1 MRRRLGLALVALML
15 GSGARVAGAGPA
27 PVVYRPPVDAPLADV
42 FRPPADPFGP
52 GNRGIDYATAPGTAV
67 RAAAPGEVTFAG
79 AVGRSFHVVVLHADG
94 LRTTYSF
101 LDATTVARG
110 QRVEAGQ
117 VVGVTGG
124 PLHFGVRAGDVY
136 LDPLAILGHRLPARV
151 HLVPDRPGAD
161 GEEQERLG
169 LEQLVR
175 SLPGRPVG
183 HAALGWARGLGR
195 SALGSGPGAD
205 VLAPLGAVVSPPLSL
220 PLRLAGAAE
229 AWRQSRASCTP
240 AAVHPPRPRGRRL
253 AVLVGGL
260 GSSSSHATIDQLDTR
275 ALGYAAGDVVRFS
288 YRGGTT
294 AEHPYDA
301 ADTQVDIRRS
311 GQRLRAL
318 LERLQA
324 ENPGVPIDVVAHSQG
339 GLVARSALGESPPA
353 TVATLVTLGTPHHGA
368 DLATAWARTSRSPA
382 GAAVAEVARRVGFSG
397 IEPGSVSVAQLA
409 ETSGFIRELNARP
422 LPAGVRVT
430 SVAARADAVVAAPR
444 SRLRGAANVVVD
456 VGGLN
461 DHSALPGS
469 AAARREVALA
479 IAGRG
484 PTCEALGDALVDEV
498 VGHGIG
504 QAEDAVGVGVT
515 LASG

>member
-1 MRRRLGLALVALML
+1 
-15 GSGARVAGAGPA
+15 
-27 PVVYRPPVDAPLADV
+27 
-42 FRPPADPFGP
+42 
-52 GNRGIDYATAPGTAV
+52 
-67 RAAAPGEVTFAG
+67 
-79 AVGRSFHVVVLHADG
+79 
-94 LRTTYSF
+94 
-101 LDATTVARG
+101 
-110 QRVEAGQ
+110 
-117 VVGVTGG
+117 
-124 PLHFGVRAGDVY
+124 
-136 LDPLAILGHRLPARV
+136 
-151 HLVPDRPGAD
+151 
-161 GEEQERLG
+161 
-169 LEQLVR
+169 
-175 SLPGRPVG
+175 
-183 HAALGWARGLGR
+183 
-195 SALGSGPGAD
+195 
-205 VLAPLGAVVSPPLSL
+205 
-220 PLRLAGAAE
+220 
-229 AWRQSRASCTP
+229 
-240 AAVHPPRPRGRRL
+240 
-253 AVLVGGL
+253 VLVGGL
-260 GSSSSHATIDQLDTR
+260 GSSSSHAAIDQLDTK

-339 GLVARSALGESPPA
+339 GLVARSALGESPP
-353 TVATLVTLGTPHHGA
+353 
-368 DLATAWARTSRSPA
+368 ATAWARTSRSPA